1 MPDKNIELITKFL
14 DKSKIINVKKL
25 KLEDI
30 ANLPT
35 SNFKF
40 LTDADA
46 SLFLE
51 LFKIST
57 IGQFA
62 ELDPK
67 EPFSILYTNE

>member
-1 MPDKNIELITKFL
+1 MHEKNIELITKFL

-25 KLEDI
+25 KLNDI

-46 SLFLE
+46 SLFLN
-51 LFKIST
+51 LLSIVFLYINSLNST
-57 IGQFA
+57 
-62 ELDPK
+62 
-67 EPFSILYTNE
+67 TNIYQ